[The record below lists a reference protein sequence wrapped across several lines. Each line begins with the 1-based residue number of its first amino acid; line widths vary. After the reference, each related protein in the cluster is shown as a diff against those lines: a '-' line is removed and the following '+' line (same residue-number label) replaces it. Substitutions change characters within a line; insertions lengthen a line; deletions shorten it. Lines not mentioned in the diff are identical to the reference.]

1 MNCFGARLRENIC
14 VKGDCLFH
22 PTDPAHFS
30 LFISTLKRAFLPKF
44 QQFLSLQRLKSS
56 LQNILN
62 HSQYFSYFMKPLH
75 HKALTDHRRHFGQFG
90 IFFAFLLIKDFVI
103 SAVHV

>member
-22 PTDPAHFS
+22 PADPVHFS
-30 LFISTLKRAFLPKF
+30 LFISTLIRAYPPKF
-44 QQFLSLQRLKSS
+44 QQFLSLQNNR
-56 LQNILN
+56 NC
-62 HSQYFSYFMKPLH
+62 SQFFSYFMKPLH
-75 HKALTDHRRHFGQFG
+75 PKALTTTPAILANLAYFLQFYN
-90 IFFAFLLIKDFVI
+90 KDLVI